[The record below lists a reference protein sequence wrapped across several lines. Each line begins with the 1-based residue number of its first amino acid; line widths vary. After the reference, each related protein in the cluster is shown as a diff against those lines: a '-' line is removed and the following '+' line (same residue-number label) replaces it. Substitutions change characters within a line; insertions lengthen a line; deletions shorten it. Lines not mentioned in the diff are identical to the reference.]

1 MKPTIIEDE
10 IFEFEPFE
18 KDGSELM
25 AAEASHEKRAI
36 RYEKEFG

>member
-25 AAEASHEKRAI
+25 DYLATSVWQT
-36 RYEKEFG
+36 